1 MRNDN
6 GKDKTLKY
14 DLDQVR
20 KALEG
25 QDQNTENLRCL
36 YTEYSA
42 RMRNRGAQ
50 IWIIGSVFIPLSIS
64 GVALGLTDI
73 RHILAVALFSI
84 ALIWTWFFISL
95 ALRNGFERALAICAT
110 IETVMLKGQLPLSRR
125 GLDDLIVSLQKEKGV
140 RLRHIR
146 LAIPFVI
153 TVMWLLAVISSM
165 PSNAISPYVRSCS
178 QTRLLILG
186 THVASPG

>member
-1 MRNDN
+1 MGYVREAGVPKMRNDN
-6 GKDKTLKY
+6 EKDKTLKY

-25 QDQNTENLRCL
+25 QDTENLRCL

-64 GVALGLTDI
+64 GVALGLTGI
-73 RHILAVALFSI
+73 RHILAVAFFSI

-95 ALRNGFERALAICAT
+95 ALRNGFERALVICAT
-110 IETVMLKGQLPLSRR
+110 IETVMLNRQLPLSRR
-125 GLDDLIVSLQKEKGV
+125 GLDDLIVPLQKEKGV

-146 LAIPFVI
+146 LVISFAI
-153 TVMWLLAVISSM
+153 TVMWLLVVILSI
-165 PSNAISPYVRSCS
+165 PSNAIRP
-178 QTRLLILG
+178 
-186 THVASPG
+186 

>member
-1 MRNDN
+1 MHNAN

-20 KALEG
+20 KAEG
-25 QDQNTENLRCL
+25 QDAENLRCL

-42 RMRNRGAQ
+42 RMRNRGTH

-64 GVALGLTDI
+64 GVALDLTDI
-73 RHILAVALFSI
+73 RHILAVAFFSI

-110 IETVMLKGQLPLSRR
+110 IETVMLNRQLPLSRR
-125 GLDDLIVSLQKEKGV
+125 GLDDLIVPLQKGKGV

-153 TVMWLLAVISSM
+153 TVMWLLAVILSM
-165 PSNAISPYVRSCS
+165 LSNAISP
-178 QTRLLILG
+178 
-186 THVASPG
+186 